1 MNQPLTILYIAGAGR
16 SGSTILERI
25 LGTLPQTITAGELY
39 RIGMTQ
45 GIAEKTCS
53 CGAALGVCPFWEEI
67 LQRCFPKSD
76 RARTLLEIATLHHT
90 LDHSR
95 HIPKLLLGAIHP
107 TVQQQLKSYRTYL
120 KTLYYAVAA
129 QTQSRILVD
138 SSKVPSRA
146 LILAGIPGFEVH
158 VIHLVRDV
166 RALAYAWQKK
176 VAYVPNRDWEIQRYK
191 PHQTLQFWVTC
202 NIFSE
207 SLAWKIPYQR
217 IRYETFAQSPQQTL
231 RALLDRIPTLQGAS
245 LPFQGQTN
253 QIQLPPFHSIAGN
266 PMRFQSGMTNV
277 TLDESWKQHLN
288 SVTAQTLTVMA
299 APFLKRYGYPL
310 LYNHDQNCG

>member
-39 RIGMTQ
+39 RIGMTR
-45 GIAEKTCS
+45 GIPEKTCS
-53 CGAALGVCPFWEEI
+53 CGAALGACPFWEEV
-67 LQRCFPKSD
+67 LQRCFPEDDRD
-76 RARTLLEIATLHHT
+76 RALAEIASLHHT

-95 HIPKLLLGAIHP
+95 HIPKLLLRTIHP
-107 TVQQQLKSYRTYL
+107 TIQQQLNSYRTYL
-120 KTLYYAVAA
+120 KTLYHAVAA
-129 QTQSRILVD
+129 QTQARILVD

-191 PHQTLQFWVTC
+191 PHQTLKFWVTC
-202 NIFSE
+202 NAFSE
-207 SLAWKIPYQR
+207 SLAWKMSYQR

-231 RALLDRIPTLQGAS
+231 QALLNRIPTLQGAI
-245 LPFQGQTN
+245 LPFQSQTN

-266 PMRFQSGMTNV
+266 PMRFQSGVTTV
-277 TLDESWKQHLN
+277 TLDDSWKQHLN
-288 SVTAQTLTVMA
+288 PTTARVLTVMA

-310 LYNHDQNCG
+310 NYDQNCG